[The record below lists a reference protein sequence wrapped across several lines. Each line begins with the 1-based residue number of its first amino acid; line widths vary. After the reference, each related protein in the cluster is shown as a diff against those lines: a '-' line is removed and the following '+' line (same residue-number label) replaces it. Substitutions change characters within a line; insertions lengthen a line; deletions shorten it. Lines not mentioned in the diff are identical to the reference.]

1 MKNKSIRFITEIGIF
16 SALGLILDFIAGLYS
31 DFIFPGGGSISI
43 TMVTIFI
50 VAFRWGLKGGL
61 TVGLLIGLLQLP
73 YSDAFKYGLHWS
85 VVLGIVFL
93 DYIFAYTACG
103 LAGAYAKKARETDL
117 HGTLGY
123 VTSGILLAAGVRT
136 LLHITSGWIFFRQW
150 VPEFIREEYA
160 WYYWSIIYN
169 LGYMVP
175 STILCILI
183 TRGIVRRYHEKLF
196 NVETF
201 MFG

>member
-103 LAGAYAKKARETDL
+103 LAGAYAKKARKPIFTASS
-117 HGTLGY
+117 
-123 VTSGILLAAGVRT
+123 VMSQAGFFWLRGAPSY
-136 LLHITSGWIFFRQW
+136 ITSGWIFFRQW

-183 TRGIVRRYHEKLF
+183 TRAL
-196 NVETF
+196 
-201 MFG
+201 